1 MAKTNLKG
9 INPLSTNYGDIFAFL
24 SEHWQAPPIKESTGK
39 QENLKNISF
48 FKQIIEHFWQM

>member
-39 QENLKNISF
+39 QENL
-48 FKQIIEHFWQM
+48 

>member
-24 SEHWQAPPIKESTGK
+24 SEHWQATPITESTGK

-48 FKQIIEHFWQM
+48 FKQIIEHF